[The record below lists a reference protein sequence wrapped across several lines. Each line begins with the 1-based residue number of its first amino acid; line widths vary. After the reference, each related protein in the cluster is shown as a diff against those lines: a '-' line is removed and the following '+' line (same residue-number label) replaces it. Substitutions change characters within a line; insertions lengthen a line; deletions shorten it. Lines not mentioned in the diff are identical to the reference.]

1 MSEKMDLEKE
11 NFQAQVDGERLR
23 MEAAEKAGENLA
35 EGTVEAYEAI
45 EHGVA
50 GTYKA
55 IEHGVVDTYKTI
67 EDGVVGGFNK
77 ISDKFVDAFLKKEGS
92 GHIWYSIQGRRCWT
106 PSCWP

>member
-45 EHGVA
+45 EHGVV
-50 GTYKA
+50 GTRS
-55 IEHGVVDTYKTI
+55 E
-67 EDGVVGGFNK
+67 ERRVG
-77 ISDKFVDAFLKKEGS
+77 KECRS
-92 GHIWYSIQGRRCWT
+92 RWSPYH
-106 PSCWP
+106 